1 MTPLTSNPSGTTTK
15 DEGVAMQQD
24 TTNQDID
31 TRIDQLEGE
40 MREVNAK
47 GRQLWQDIATLG
59 LDLLTDPTQPTR
71 KATGGYKDTSP
82 DLTLGHCLD
91 AEWHNTLETLGSDH
105 YILNILLRRGPTKPM
120 GRPLRVVEWDT
131 FRQELDEVDRDGEIK
146 DLDQWTAA
154 FVISRIAY
162 IAPFLDLTLTE
173 RDAIDRIIRC
183 VYKKALHLTPST
195 ETKRLE
201 KLGLH
206 NTLSEIIEA
215 QRIAHY
221 ERLSLTTAGRTILT
235 SLGINYHPTG
245 HSTRGWLP
253 NELREQLKISPL
265 PRHMH
270 PVHDAGRR
278 MARVKALENTL
289 QQGYDDSEVT
299 YVDAASADRGRMTL
313 AVTNRSGQ
321 ILTAGSMYTSNSA
334 EAEEAAIALALTLST
349 TKVIVSD
356 SQMAIRQYMRGH
368 ISDKALKIATGHRLI
383 DHPVRI
389 LWSPAHASLPGNESA
404 HSAACA
410 LTNRASTP
418 SEHSTFAT
426 WNHDNLYTFKGVL
439 DHYRVERRAYP
450 EAHSTLNKA
459 ESTIL
464 RQVQTE
470 TFLNPAQLHSWYPDT
485 YDPSCRNCGEIATLH
500 HILWGCPELLLHS
513 KNKEFI
519 KQARQPGAWES
530 FLRDPDPTTQ
540 KILVQLASDAAG
552 NIASRLSTEGI
563 ASSRVSP

>member
-1 MTPLTSNPSGTTTK
+1 MKEQNVIRL
-15 DEGVAMQQD
+15 
-24 TTNQDID
+24 
-31 TRIDQLEGE
+31 
-40 MREVNAK
+40 
-47 GRQLWQDIATLG
+47 
-59 LDLLTDPTQPTR
+59 
-71 KATGGYKDTSP
+71 
-82 DLTLGHCLD
+82 
-91 AEWHNTLETLGSDH
+91 
-105 YILNILLRRGPTKPM
+105 
-120 GRPLRVVEWDT
+120 
-131 FRQELDEVDRDGEIK
+131 IK
-146 DLDQWTAA
+146 A

-253 NELREQLKISPL
+253 NELREQLKISLL

-321 ILTAGSMYTSNSA
+321 IITAGSMYTSNSA

-439 DHYRVERRAYP
+439 DHYRVGRRAYP

-500 HILWGCPELLLHS
+500 HILCWCPELLLHS